1 MPSQGLGF
9 AWKGNSSK
17 IVPVYIDRPSH
28 RPLKDVSVSAL
39 EHFWTR
45 WTLLFWTI
53 LDSSKLEQ
61 SPAAICTYVRTHLN
75 LCLFSDLTLP
85 PTVKFITRCTI
96 STVDKDMVK
105 LKFFHVNFAWLLFWS
120 VGVLVTCFVSQ
131 YHIIQIYWL
140 DWPLQ
145 MSGMV
150 LVLYAVH
157 IHTRWF
163 DTLLSTAIIPI
174 DSHIFLYKKNI
185 SAKIKSQLIP
195 FIKLT

>member
-17 IVPVYIDRPSH
+17 IVSVYIDRPSH

-105 LKFFHVNFAWLLFWS
+105 LKFFHVNFCLASFLVSWGPRYMFCFPVSHHTDLLAWLTVTDVGNGTGTVCSTHPHSLVRHTLFN
-120 VGVLVTCFVSQ
+120 CDNP
-131 YHIIQIYWL
+131 H
-140 DWPLQ
+140 
-145 MSGMV
+145 
-150 LVLYAVH
+150 
-157 IHTRWF
+157 WF
-163 DTLLSTAIIPI
+163 SHIPI
-174 DSHIFLYKKNI
+174 QKKTYQQ
-185 SAKIKSQLIP
+185 K
-195 FIKLT
+195 